1 MGEPLRVLVVD
12 DEEDIL
18 DTLSYSLDLRGY
30 RVATARDGIEALE
43 EAKSRP
49 PDVMLLDVM
58 LPGCNGYEVSRLL
71 KEWMDSWPGR
81 RFPIILLT
89 ARKIDD
95 PDRERFI
102 ATWSRADGC
111 LYKPYDLDEVLACI
125 ERSVAAAAAA
135 PVPAAT

>member
-1 MGEPLRVLVVD
+1 MEEPIRVLVVD

-18 DTLSYSLDLRGY
+18 ETLTYSLELRGFE
-30 RVATARDGIEALE
+30 VTAARDGIEALDL
-43 EAKSRP
+43 AKRRP

-71 KEWMDSWPGR
+71 KEWMAGWPAR
-81 RFPIILLT
+81 QFAIILLT

-95 PDRERFI
+95 PERERFI

-111 LYKPYDLDEVLACI
+111 LYKPYDLDDVIARIEAC
-125 ERSVAAAAAA
+125 AAS
-135 PVPAAT
+135 PAAV